1 MSFFAH
7 HAKYTATTTTGRNI
21 AHLSLKYN
29 MSYTELIN
37 LPVVVVKC
45 KLLNHSNEHSSES
58 DGATLHELCNIR
70 DGILYVN
77 NCLSWK
83 ILRK

>member
-1 MSFFAH
+1 M
-7 HAKYTATTTTGRNI
+7 GRNI
-21 AHLSLKYN
+21 AHLSSKYN

-45 KLLNHSNEHSSES
+45 KLLNHSNEQSSES
-58 DGATLHELCNIR
+58 DGATLHELCNTR

-77 NCLSWK
+77 NLFELENIEEIIQFECVN
-83 ILRK
+83 

>member
-1 MSFFAH
+1 M
-7 HAKYTATTTTGRNI
+7 GRNI
-21 AHLSLKYN
+21 AHLSSKYN
-29 MSYTELIN
+29 MNYTELIN

-58 DGATLHELCNIR
+58 DGATLHELCNIS

-77 NCLSWK
+77 NLFELENIEEIIQFVCVN
-83 ILRK
+83 